1 MPEEKNGESGISRK
15 IWKKKRSRG
24 MKELLEERSKTLD
37 IMMKVKADRELLC
50 RSKTFPRPTRRVK
63 FLSMPFAV
71 PV

>member
-1 MPEEKNGESGISRK
+1 
-15 IWKKKRSRG
+15 